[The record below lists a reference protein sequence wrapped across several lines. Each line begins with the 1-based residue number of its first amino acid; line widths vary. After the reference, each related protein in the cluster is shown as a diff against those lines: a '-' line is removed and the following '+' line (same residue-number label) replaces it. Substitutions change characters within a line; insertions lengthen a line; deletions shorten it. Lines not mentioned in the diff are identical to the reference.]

1 MLAFI
6 FEREQTRC
14 EASRL
19 SMNNYLTLTNYYI
32 THRGELLAYVSSR
45 LGNSVEAED
54 LVQNVFLRLLT
65 SDKMMTDITLP
76 ALVYTTAR
84 NLIIDFYRRR
94 NHFEAYEH
102 YLKNTDSTEDSTGS
116 ILSIRDITEQL
127 ERGLAR
133 VPENCRE
140 IYRLHI
146 YGGMK
151 VSEISQRLGEGYK
164 SVEHRLGIARKSVR
178 QQLRNIA

>member
-1 MLAFI
+1 
-6 FEREQTRC
+6 
-14 EASRL
+14 
-19 SMNNYLTLTNYYI
+19 MNKILTLTNYYV
-32 THRGELLAYVSSR
+32 THRDELLAYVSSR

-65 SDKMMTDITLP
+65 SDKMITDITLP
-76 ALVYTTAR
+76 ALVYTIAR
-84 NLIIDFYRRR
+84 NLIADYYRRR
-94 NHFEAYEH
+94 THFEVYEH
-102 YLKNTDSTEDSTGS
+102 YLKNTDSIDESAES

-140 IYRLHI
+140 IYRLHV

-151 VSEISQRLGEGYK
+151 VAEISEHLGEGYK
-164 SVEHRLGIARKSVR
+164 SVEHRLGTARKLVR
-178 QQLRNIA
+178 QRLRGIA

>member
-1 MLAFI
+1 
-6 FEREQTRC
+6 
-14 EASRL
+14 
-19 SMNNYLTLTNYYI
+19 MNNYLTLTNYYV
-32 THRGELLAYVSSR
+32 THRDELLAYVSSR

-65 SDKMMTDITLP
+65 SDKMITELTLS
-76 ALVYTTAR
+76 ALVYTITR
-84 NLIIDFYRRR
+84 NLINDYYRRR
-94 NHFEAYEH
+94 NHNQDYEH
-102 YLKNTDSTEDSTGS
+102 YLKNTDSIDESAES
-116 ILSIRDITEQL
+116 ILSIHDITEQL

-151 VSEISQRLGEGYK
+151 VAEISERLGEGYK
-164 SVEHRLGIARKSVR
+164 SVEHRLGAARKAVR
-178 QQLRNIA
+178 RQLRGIA